1 MTERRKKS
9 NISSCGDDQEGFEL
23 SASDESE
30 PEEELSRAPFDPELD
45 DSDDGGEE
53 ACALG
58 ATRSPASTFV
68 LSGGNSAFSDRSR
81 SVFDC
86 LDGVERQTAPPLP
99 EESMPP
105 PKCPPPAKKRG
116 VPDYLL
122 HPDRWTRYSLEDVK
136 ETTDQENRRAAHN
149 FLSSLRP
156 EEGNRPP
163 GEPPPHDQQQK
174 VVFSKPKRA
183 FKEEISESDQQGKEK
198 RLHLSHL
205 AEEEEEDNRAAGKTQ
220 QDAEEDRDQQESLP
234 SFTPFKKMKRKSY
247 RRSSDHKNE

>member
-1 MTERRKKS
+1 MSQQKCVQ
-9 NISSCGDDQEGFEL
+9 SCGDDQEGFEQ

-86 LDGVERQTAPPLP
+86 LDGVERQTAPLLP

-105 PKCPPPAKKRG
+105 PKCPPPAKKRR

-122 HPDRWTRYSLEDVK
+122 HPDRWTRYSLEDVN
-136 ETTDQENRRAAHN
+136 ETTDQENRRVAHN

-163 GEPPPHDQQQK
+163 GEPPHDQQQK

-205 AEEEEEDNRAAGKTQ
+205 AEEEEEDNKAAGKTQ

-247 RRSSDHKNE
+247 RRSSDHKDEC